1 MTRQFN
7 GGRSAMKFIEFA
19 HPEGGRILV
28 HIDHITSAHFR
39 PAEGEIKTRLG
50 LDLDERQ
57 NEIVIFGE
65 EAEHTWETLRRVV
78 ETSK

>member
-1 MTRQFN
+1 
-7 GGRSAMKFIEFA
+7 MKFIEFD

-28 HIDHITSAHFR
+28 HVDHITSAHFR
-39 PAEGEIKTRLG
+39 SGQGDVKTRLG

-65 EAEHTWETLRRVV
+65 EAERTWQVLQKLKE
-78 ETSK
+78 S

>member
-1 MTRQFN
+1 
-7 GGRSAMKFIEFA
+7 MKFIELA
-19 HPEGGRILV
+19 HPEGGRFLV

-39 PAEGEIKTRLG
+39 SGEGEIKTRLG

-65 EAEHTWETLRRVV
+65 EAERTWQALQKLKDT
-78 ETSK
+78 